1 MRLSN
6 RSNSFFLLLLAIL
19 LLTNVYLLIWWNRQN
34 SLEPYN
40 NKPAGIPTSSPSVKY
55 DLPNQITFEEMNGI
69 EIEVEEVLNDQSVR
83 ISIIDTTSNKKVL
96 VKEPL
101 QLWASVNTYISPNR
115 EHIVLSS
122 GSYIFRSTFLISL
135 NNGELMLPNFTGG
148 RVFLT
153 DEYFVFEDLDG
164 IITSDHPYE
173 YVDVVVM
180 DLNNAL
186 SKTIFKSDSLNTYN
200 IENVGMD
207 TVTVKHYYVSESN
220 QWVPSTDGQ
229 VEYSEETLMYK
240 L

>member
-1 MRLSN
+1 MRVSN
-6 RSNSFFLLLLAIL
+6 HTNSFFLLLIVIL
-19 LLTNVYLLIWWNRQN
+19 ILTNIYLLIWWNSRN

-69 EIEVEEVLNDQSVR
+69 EIVVEEVLEDQSVM

-101 QLWASVNTYISPNR
+101 QLWASVITYISPNR
-115 EHIVLSS
+115 EYIVLSS

-135 NNGELMLPNFTGG
+135 NNGELMTPNFTGG

-153 DEYFVFEDLDG
+153 DEYFVFEDLNG
-164 IITSDHPYE
+164 IITSDYPYE
-173 YVDVVVM
+173 YVDIVVM
-180 DLNNAL
+180 DLKNSL
-186 SKTIFKSDSLNTYN
+186 SKTIFKSDSLNTYS
-200 IENVGMD
+200 IENVGIN
-207 TVTVKHYYVSESN
+207 TVTVKHYYVSEPD
-220 QWVPSTDGQ
+220 QWLPSINGQ
-229 VEYSEETLMYK
+229 AEYSEETLMYK